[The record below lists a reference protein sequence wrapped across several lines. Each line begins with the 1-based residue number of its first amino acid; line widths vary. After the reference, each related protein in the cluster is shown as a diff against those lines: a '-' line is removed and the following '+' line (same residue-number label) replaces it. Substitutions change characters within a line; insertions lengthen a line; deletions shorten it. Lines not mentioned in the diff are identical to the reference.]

1 MTKPLAVLLIG
12 PAIGLDPVLEKL
24 KSSFPLE
31 ISHAASPG
39 DAVGALLRRPWELV
53 VFALGPETVTDSD
66 WVGSLS
72 GVLKAKHKG
81 PVWGILTF
89 PGENEVSATAARHSA
104 VGALDRVLPLSTDA
118 AEWQSAL
125 DSLAPAVPAVFD
137 AEPAVFDAE
146 GLIERMMGNEILARH
161 VINAFLLDMPRQLL
175 ALQGAIAAEDAVSS
189 ARSAHSIK
197 GASANSGVD
206 SLVALA
212 REMETAFDAG
222 EIHRGKALLPD
233 LVKAYETLKPALEE
247 FSA

>member
-31 ISHAASPG
+31 VSHAASPG

-53 VFALGPETVTDSD
+53 VFALGPETATDSD

-89 PGENEVSATAARHSA
+89 PGENEVSAMAARLSA

-125 DSLAPAVPAVFD
+125 DSLAPAV
-137 AEPAVFDAE
+137 PAVFDAE

>member
-1 MTKPLAVLLIG
+1 M
-12 PAIGLDPVLEKL
+12 
-24 KSSFPLE
+24 
-31 ISHAASPG
+31 
-39 DAVGALLRRPWELV
+39 
-53 VFALGPETVTDSD
+53 FALGPETATDSD

-89 PGENEVSATAARHSA
+89 PGENEVSAMAARRSA

-125 DSLAPAVPAVFD
+125 DSLAPAV
-137 AEPAVFDAE
+137 PAVFDAE

-222 EIHRGKALLPD
+222 EIHRGKALLPA